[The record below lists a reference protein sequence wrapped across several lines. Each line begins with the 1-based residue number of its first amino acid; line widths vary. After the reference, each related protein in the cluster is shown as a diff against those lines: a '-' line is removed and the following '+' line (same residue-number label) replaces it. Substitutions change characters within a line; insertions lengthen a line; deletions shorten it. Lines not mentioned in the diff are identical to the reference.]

1 MPDAA
6 QMRAIGLTC
15 QSMTVKRSRAG
26 RGGQPHSRWFAA
38 DLLALPGSLPGMSDT
53 PAAGVALLVVD
64 VQPTFLKAMPE
75 GEACLSRCRLAV
87 AAAQLLAIP
96 VLFTEQVPAKLGP
109 THPDLLAAAG
119 EGRAVFGKT
128 AFSAFGAPGL
138 TEACGKAE
146 VSQLLICGLEIPVCV
161 YQTAMD
167 ALREGMGVTILSDAV
182 TGRRSEDGQ
191 ACLAAL
197 RAAGAHVLPT
207 ETVFYAMLGDAT
219 HPQFRAF
226 TELVKQAA

>member
-1 MPDAA
+1 MNGESPSGAA
-6 QMRAIGLTC
+6 
-15 QSMTVKRSRAG
+15 
-26 RGGQPHSRWFAA
+26 
-38 DLLALPGSLPGMSDT
+38 
-53 PAAGVALLVVD
+53 ALLVVD
-64 VQPTFLKAMPE
+64 VQPTFLRVMPA
-75 GEACLSRCRLAV
+75 GEACLRRCRLAV
-87 AAAQLLAIP
+87 AAARLLGLPIF
-96 VLFTEQVPAKLGP
+96 FTEQVPAKLGP
-109 THPDLLAAAG
+109 THPDLLLAAG

-138 TEACGKAE
+138 SEAFGKGD

-182 TGRRSEDGQ
+182 TGRRSADGQ
-191 ACLAAL
+191 ACLEAL

-219 HPQFRAF
+219 HPQFRAYA
-226 TELVKQAA
+226 ELVKLAA

>member
-1 MPDAA
+1 
-6 QMRAIGLTC
+6 
-15 QSMTVKRSRAG
+15 
-26 RGGQPHSRWFAA
+26 
-38 DLLALPGSLPGMSDT
+38 MSDT
-53 PAAGVALLVVD
+53 PATGIALLVVD

-75 GEACLSRCRLAV
+75 GEACLRRCVLAAS
-87 AAAQLLAIP
+87 AAKLLGVP

-109 THPDLLAAAG
+109 THPDLLLAAG

-138 TEACGKAE
+138 VEAFGKMQ

-182 TGRRSEDGQ
+182 TGRRSADGQ
-191 ACLAAL
+191 ACLESL

-207 ETVFYAMLGDAT
+207 ETVFYAMVGDAA

>member
-1 MPDAA
+1 
-6 QMRAIGLTC
+6 
-15 QSMTVKRSRAG
+15 
-26 RGGQPHSRWFAA
+26 
-38 DLLALPGSLPGMSDT
+38 MSET

-75 GEACLSRCRLAV
+75 GEACLRRCRLAV
-87 AAAQLLAIP
+87 ASAQLLGVA

-109 THPDLLAAAG
+109 THPELLAAAG
-119 EGRAVFGKT
+119 EHRAVFGKT

-138 TEACGKAE
+138 TEAFGKAE

-167 ALREGMGVTILSDAV
+167 ALREGLGVTILSDAV
-182 TGRRSEDGQ
+182 TGRRSADGQ
-191 ACLAAL
+191 ACLEAL

-219 HPQFRAF
+219 HPQFRAYA
-226 TELVKQAA
+226 ELVKLAA

>member
-1 MPDAA
+1 
-6 QMRAIGLTC
+6 
-15 QSMTVKRSRAG
+15 
-26 RGGQPHSRWFAA
+26 
-38 DLLALPGSLPGMSDT
+38 MSET

-75 GEACLSRCRLAV
+75 GEDCLRRC
-87 AAAQLLAIP
+87 LLAASAAKLLEVP

-109 THPDLLAAAG
+109 THPDLLLAAG

-138 TEACGKAE
+138 VEALGKMQ

-167 ALREGMGVTILSDAV
+167 ALREGMGVTVLSDAV
-182 TGRRSEDGQ
+182 TGRRSADGR
-191 ACLAAL
+191 ACLEAL
-197 RAAGAHVLPT
+197 RLAGAHILPT
-207 ETVFYAMLGDAT
+207 ETVFYAMVGDAT
-219 HPQFRAF
+219 HPQFRDY
-226 TELVKQAA
+226 TELVKQAT